1 MNEFQFEATVWKW
14 QGDGPAT
21 WRFVT
26 LPFDLT
32 DEIDE
37 LTTGRQGGFGSVRV
51 EVTIGRTT
59 WSTSVFP
66 DSKRK
71 SFVLPV
77 KAPVRKAEGLAEGTE
92 ATVRLELAPYA

>member
-1 MNEFQFEATVWKW
+1 MNEFQFEAQVWQWK
-14 QGDGPAT
+14 GDGPAT
-21 WRFVT
+21 WRFLT

-59 WSTSVFP
+59 WATSVFP
-66 DSKRK
+66 SKEQR
-71 SFVLPV
+71 SFILPV
-77 KAPVRKAEGLAEGTE
+77 KAAVRKAEALADGVT
-92 ATVRLELAPYA
+92 AHVTLRLLDSP